1 MKPTLKQLQDERDM
15 LNARVMLAATMPGGQ
30 QRVRE
35 IRERA
40 EKVQGWID
48 KLIAEVGR

>member
-1 MKPTLKQLQDERDM
+1 MKPTLRQLQDERDL
-15 LNARVMLAATMPGGQ
+15 LNARVIQAEILPGNER
-30 QRVRE
+30 RVLE

-48 KLIAEVGR
+48 KLIAEVGT